1 MKDILV
7 TGCARGLGLALA
19 EQYLEAGYRV
29 FGAIRSAITPE
40 LEALKKCYGDQ
51 LQLVQMDIGC
61 TESVKKGCAEIKK
74 KSNALELIINNAGVW
89 PADYKLPL
97 EEIDV
102 DGFLDTININA
113 LGSLRIAKE
122 LIPLLRKGDEKAY
135 VNISSGAAS
144 FMETRTATFRADEYP
159 YAYNMSKT
167 ALNMGACLMQ
177 RYFINAGYKIKVL
190 CICPGGVQTRMQD
203 GCPQPPK
210 GMGQVQPPALSAQRI
225 RMVIEKHKDDLEA
238 PFFWHNTGEAFY
250 Y

>member
-74 KSNALELIINNAGVW
+74 KSNALELIIINAGVW

-97 EEIDV
+97 DQYQCTWESANCKR
-102 DGFLDTININA
+102 IN
-113 LGSLRIAKE
+113 
-122 LIPLLRKGDEKAY
+122 
-135 VNISSGAAS
+135 
-144 FMETRTATFRADEYP
+144 
-159 YAYNMSKT
+159 
-167 ALNMGACLMQ
+167 
-177 RYFINAGYKIKVL
+177 
-190 CICPGGVQTRMQD
+190 
-203 GCPQPPK
+203 
-210 GMGQVQPPALSAQRI
+210 PPASQGR
-225 RMVIEKHKDDLEA
+225 
-238 PFFWHNTGEAFY
+238 
-250 Y
+250 